1 MPISF
6 EGSLQLQLLVLSC
19 GLVSF
24 WAALACGS
32 NPLCSWL
39 EWIDGHGEAAP
50 RGPEALQVEHQQPA

>member
-6 EGSLQLQLLVLSC
+6 EGSLQLQLFVLAC

-24 WAALACGS
+24 WAALSCGS

-39 EWIDGHGEAAP
+39 EWIDGHGEAGP
-50 RGPEALQVEHQQPA
+50 HGPEALQVEHQHPA